1 MNETAIGFIA
11 LVCLAIGLLAPAPAP
26 EPDRQP
32 IQWVGKLVYSEA
44 DRDGAFAGHKLTIDA
59 KYEIGLRQDGIVV
72 WREKK

>member
-32 IQWVGKLVYSEA
+32 IQWVGKLVYAEA

-59 KYEIGLRQDGIVV
+59 KYEIGLRQDGTVV
-72 WREKK
+72 WRERK